1 MSLSV
6 DDTNLGMLLPM
17 RAGHSMVE
25 YQQSLLTEFAELIQ
39 DHIPEHLCTT
49 SAADAMLFSDKVSA
63 DGQHFLFRGCD
74 QGGLVFSPKNPLL
87 PAEHYQ
93 NTLIFVEI
101 ESSIYTFIAPL
112 KYIFQ
117 GDLHFDMP
125 QILHKRQTR
134 HNKRVRIEGD
144 MVLGRK
150 NGRTAI
156 ARVHDFSPTGISFL
170 TEETDFLPGE
180 SILASFDIP
189 ECGTCETIATIVR
202 VDHRPTGRGFRALVA
217 ARMTLT
223 QAQRAKAE
231 HLYLCKKAEEL
242 KKRSESSRILR
253 PGEFYLKN

>member
-25 YQQSLLTEFAELIQ
+25 YQQAVLTEFAEPIQ

-49 SAADAMLFSDKVSA
+49 TAADAMLFSDEASE
-63 DGQHFLFRGCD
+63 DGQHFVFRGCD

-93 NTLIFVEI
+93 NTLIFLEI
-101 ESSIYTFIAPL
+101 DSRIYTFIARL

-134 HNKRVRIEGD
+134 HNKRVRIEGSV
-144 MVLGRK
+144 VLGRK

-156 ARVHDFSPTGISFL
+156 ARIYDFSPTGLSFL
-170 TEETDFLPGE
+170 SEETDFLPGE
-180 SILASFDIP
+180 SLLASFDVP

-202 VDHRPTGRGFRALVA
+202 VDNRPAGRGFRALVA
-217 ARMTLT
+217 VKMTLT
-223 QAQRAKAE
+223 QAQRTKAE
-231 HLYLCKKAEEL
+231 QLYLCKKAEEL
-242 KKRSESSRILR
+242 KKRSESSRTLR
-253 PGEFYLKN
+253 PGEFYLKD